1 MKKLILVGGGGHCKS
16 VIDVA
21 ESAGFFILGILDRP
35 ENVGKR
41 VLGYEVIGTDNEML
55 KYSDEYEFI
64 VTVGQVKSPDLRIRL
79 HKMLEDAGC
88 KIATIIS
95 PIAHVSKYAT
105 IGEGSVVMHK
115 ALVNADAK
123 VGKGCIIN
131 TASIIEHEVVIGDFC
146 HISTGACINGGAN
159 IGRNTFI
166 GSRSIVNQNVTIGEK
181 TIIGSGAVVVYDQP
195 SNCVAVGVPAKL
207 IKINN

>member
-21 ESAGFFILGILDRP
+21 ESAGYFIGGILDRP
-35 ENVGKR
+35 ENVGRR
-41 VLGYEVIGTDNEML
+41 VLGYEVIGTDKDML

-64 VTVGQVKSPDLRIRL
+64 VTVGQVKSPDLRILL

-95 PIAHVSKYAT
+95 PIAHVSNYAT